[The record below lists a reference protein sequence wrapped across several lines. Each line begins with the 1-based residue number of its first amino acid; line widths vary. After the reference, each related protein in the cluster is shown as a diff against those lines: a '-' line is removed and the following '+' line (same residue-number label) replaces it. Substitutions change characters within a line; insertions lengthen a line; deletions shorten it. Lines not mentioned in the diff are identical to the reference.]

1 MVYGQPVDLSILRN
15 AQRLYAMTIKN
26 LIGQMANS
34 TLKIFDLKL
43 IKMEQAVAARA
54 AGQINDGTYWDNYVR
69 QWEELDEN
77 RLLEHVGN
85 EWKNEEI
92 FLSLLEKYASPESSA
107 LEIGCGGGRITSK
120 ATRWFKHVYACDV
133 SKEMLRKNRE
143 SVKGSNV
150 SYHML
155 DGFTLG
161 DFADESL
168 DFVFSHDV
176 FVHFSSLQVYPYFT
190 EIRRVLKKNGIA
202 IISFYNCITHFD
214 LFREMSLQFNRD
226 CVFPPHARVHFV
238 TQEMINLM
246 LEDLSLRVQETDVTN
261 FLIPVFKK

>member
-1 MVYGQPVDLSILRN
+1 MVYGQPVDLSILHN
-15 AQRLYAMTIKN
+15 AQKVYAMTIKN

-34 TLKIFDLKL
+34 TLKVFDLTL
-43 IKMEQAVAARA
+43 IKMEQAAAART
-54 AGQINDGTYWDNYVR
+54 AGQVNNGAYWDNYVR

-107 LEIGCGGGRITSK
+107 IEIGCGGERITSK
-120 ATRWFKHVYACDV
+120 ATRWVKHVYACDV

-143 SVKGSNV
+143 SVRESNV

-176 FVHFSSLQVYPYFT
+176 FVHFSSLRGLVYPSRNGVIQRG
-190 EIRRVLKKNGIA
+190 ERRCG
-202 IISFYNCITHFD
+202 
-214 LFREMSLQFNRD
+214 R
-226 CVFPPHARVHFV
+226 
-238 TQEMINLM
+238 
-246 LEDLSLRVQETDVTN
+246 
-261 FLIPVFKK
+261 